1 MGIESGVKMKKT
13 DILIFG
19 DICPDNDYKELFGRN
34 KAQVFDT
41 EIRHMISD
49 ADFVVGNLECPA
61 TKEKE
66 AITKCGPSLKAE
78 PEDIAYLKELGFDA
92 FSLANNHILDYGEK
106 AVKDT
111 IECCESNG
119 LMHFGAGQ
127 NAADAAKP
135 IVTEIKGKKIGFIS
149 FAEAEFNLA
158 GENTP
163 GANHFDVYTSL
174 DDVAQLKKECDFVIL
189 LYHGG
194 IEHYKNPSPLLQK
207 KCRAMVKA
215 GADLVLCQHSHCI
228 GTVEQFQGANI
239 LYGQG
244 NSAFG
249 YRKGDTSWNEGF
261 LVSVCL
267 ENKKIRLHLINA
279 KKEGVALATPEETEE
294 RIAELKKA
302 SLHLNDEKWIM
313 EQWVKYC
320 QKQEA
325 LDLALLYGKGRI
337 FTKLNRML
345 NNLLIRTIYGRKKQM
360 ITMNLI
366 RCEAHHDVV
375 TTILENNIFKSN

>member
-41 EIRHMISD
+41 EIRQMISD

-111 IECCESNG
+111 IECCESNE

-158 GENTP
+158 GETTP

-174 DDVAQLKKECDFVIL
+174 DDIARLKKDCDFVIVF
-189 LYHGG
+189 YHGG

-207 KCRAMVKA
+207 KCRAMTKA

-228 GTVEQFQGANI
+228 GTAETINSATI
-239 LYGQG
+239 IYGQG

-249 YRKGDTSWNEGF
+249 YRAGNDNWNEGF
-261 LVSVCL
+261 LIGIDI
-267 ENKKIRLHLINA
+267 ENKQINLYLMHATQAGIVLASEEENDKRVA
-279 KKEGVALATPEETEE
+279 KMKDDS
-294 RIAELKKA
+294 LKLDDA
-302 SLHLNDEKWIM
+302 SFIKSEWD
-313 EQWVKYC
+313 KYC
-320 QKQEA
+320 AGQEA
-325 LDLALLYGKGRI
+325 LDLALLYGKNRI
-337 FTKLNRML
+337 YNKLNRIL
-345 NNLLIRTIYGRKKQM
+345 HNFLINIFYKGKKQM

-366 RCEAHHDVV
+366 RCEAHHEVV
-375 TTILENNIFKSN
+375 TTILENKIFKNK